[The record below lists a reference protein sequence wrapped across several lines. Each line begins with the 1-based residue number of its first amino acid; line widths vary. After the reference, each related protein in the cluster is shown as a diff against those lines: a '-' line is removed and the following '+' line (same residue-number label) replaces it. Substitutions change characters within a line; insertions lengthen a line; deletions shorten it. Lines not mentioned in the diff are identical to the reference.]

1 MAAVEAG
8 SLYGTLEL
16 LSVKSRSSRGP
27 LHGVA
32 IADHIGQQSGDV
44 FQIEEGSLYPALHRV
59 QAKGLV
65 EWEWLTSEK
74 GKRAKFYS
82 LTARGR
88 KALQR
93 GVTNWVKN
101 TRATMSVFE
110 LAWDDV
116 R

>member
-16 LSVKSRSSRGP
+16 LILKSLSSRGA

-32 IADHIGQQSGDV
+32 IADHIGHQSGEV
-44 FQIEEGSLYPALHRV
+44 FQIEEGSLYPALHRL

-65 EWEWLTSEK
+65 EWEWLISEK
-74 GKRAKFYS
+74 GKRAKFYR
-82 LTARGR
+82 LTSRGR
-88 KALQR
+88 NALQR

-101 TRATMSVFE
+101 TRATLSVFE